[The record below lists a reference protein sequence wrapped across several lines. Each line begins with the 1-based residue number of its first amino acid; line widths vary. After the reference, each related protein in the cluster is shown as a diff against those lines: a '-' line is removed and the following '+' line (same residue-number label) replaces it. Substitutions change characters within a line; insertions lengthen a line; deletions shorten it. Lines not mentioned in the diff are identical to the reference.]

1 MLVPKSREVRGVLLK
16 TLLELLSWDRPCELK
31 LFMIRLLNVGGS
43 KVHGGEGGVAQHA
56 ARAVVLGPTL

>member
-1 MLVPKSREVRGVLLK
+1 MLVGAAH
-16 TLLELLSWDRPCELK
+16 D
-31 LFMIRLLNVGGS
+31 GS